1 MNRGGAAATTW
12 TVRGDG
18 DGRRYRVGFPRSR
31 FESWTFYTGSSL
43 GHSYPPG
50 RERGSLHR
58 DSPVIDCLCL
68 QKCWTHGRGAPSQS
82 RRFCDN
88 KEVLRVVTRLY
99 DRRCRIFNWD
109 AHGYA
114 PLCGIEAACTAL
126 APCCSTRA
134 RTAGGAYAR
143 NDDHIRDNFLQRP
156 SVLSAAATWIVL
168 WWIAAAPRP
177 RRGEF
182 VEAGRGGAAA
192 ATWIFHESRRGRG
205 RDVESSR
212 RRVAAPPRPR
222 RRVLILLRT
231 SGRGHWPMLQT

>member
-156 SVLSAAATWIVL
+156 SVLACRPSRSRID
-168 WWIAAAPRP
+168 APRL
-177 RRGEF
+177 
-182 VEAGRGGAAA
+182 ASDGAADI
-192 ATWIFHESRRGRG
+192 WS
-205 RDVESSR
+205 
-212 RRVAAPPRPR
+212 
-222 RRVLILLRT
+222 RT
-231 SGRGHWPMLQT
+231 SFCSHHHSTFGGFAPKNK